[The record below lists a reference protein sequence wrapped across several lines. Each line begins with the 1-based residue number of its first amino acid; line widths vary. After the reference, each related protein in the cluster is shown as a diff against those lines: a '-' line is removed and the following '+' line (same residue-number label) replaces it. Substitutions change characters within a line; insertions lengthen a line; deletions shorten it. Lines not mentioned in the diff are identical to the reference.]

1 MASRTCPRCGSKRVV
16 PVVYGRPSAMG
27 KLKSLLGRLQLGG
40 CAVSDERP
48 RFFCKRCKD
57 GWEEETVIRY
67 DNREA

>member
-1 MASRTCPRCGSKRVV
+1 
-16 PVVYGRPSAMG
+16 MG